1 MVPFLPLLLRT
12 IMTFN
17 TVLVTFSSAEKIG
30 YFLDYVCSDWTNRTE
45 APESVGHVIRHSQ

>member
-30 YFLDYVCSDWTNRTE
+30 YFLDYVCSDWTNLTE